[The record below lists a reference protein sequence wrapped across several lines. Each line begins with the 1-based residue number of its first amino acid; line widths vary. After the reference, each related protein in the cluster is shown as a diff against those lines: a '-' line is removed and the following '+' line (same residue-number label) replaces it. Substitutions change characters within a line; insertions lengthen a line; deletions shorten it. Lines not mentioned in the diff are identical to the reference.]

1 MAEFNHK
8 TFGRLAIK
16 DLTQRDMENYIAA
29 MKDKGELTMAE
40 YEGQAVRVSAKLGL
54 ITEPKLTDD
63 GVDVLPRKNVKWI
76 ADKLATVI
84 AEANRLDP
92 E

>member
-8 TFGRLAIK
+8 TFGRLVIK

-29 MKDKGELTMAE
+29 MKGKDELTIAE

-54 ITEPKLTDD
+54 IIEPKFADD
-63 GVDVLPRKNVKWI
+63 SVDALPRKKVKWI
-76 ADKLATVI
+76 ADKLAAVI

>member
-8 TFGRLAIK
+8 TFGRLVIK

-29 MKDKGELTMAE
+29 MKDKSELTMAE
-40 YEGQAVRVSAKLGL
+40 YEGQAVRASAKLGL
-54 ITEPKLTDD
+54 IAEPKLTDD
-63 GVDVLPRKNVKWI
+63 TVDALPRKKVKWI
-76 ADKLATVI
+76 ADKLANVI